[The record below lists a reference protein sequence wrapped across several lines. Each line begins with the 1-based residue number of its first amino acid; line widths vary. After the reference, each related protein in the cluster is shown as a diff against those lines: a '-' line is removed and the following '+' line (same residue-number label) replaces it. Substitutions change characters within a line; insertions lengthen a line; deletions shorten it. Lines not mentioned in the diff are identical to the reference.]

1 MKAKIISII
10 DSKTIK
16 VSSSIYKK
24 HDKYG
29 KYITINKN
37 YLVETDGKNVEIGQ
51 EVDLVSS
58 RPISKK
64 KKWKIK

>member
-16 VSSSIYKK
+16 VSSTTYKK
-24 HDKYG
+24 HEKYG
-29 KYITINKN
+29 KYITTSKN
-37 YLVETDGKNVEIGQ
+37 YLVETEEKNIEVGQ
-51 EVDLVSS
+51 EIEIISS
-58 RPISKK
+58 RPISRK

>member
-10 DSKTIK
+10 DPKTIK
-16 VSSSIYKK
+16 VSSTTYKK
-24 HDKYG
+24 HEKYG
-29 KYITINKN
+29 KYITVTKN
-37 YLVETDGKNVEIGQ
+37 YLVETDEKKVEIGQ
-51 EVDLVSS
+51 EIEIISS